1 MVNYIA
7 LLVASLASF
16 VIGMLWYGPLF
27 GKRWMKEMGINE
39 KAKKSAKGGKAC
51 VSMQQA
57 LAGNFVATLVM
68 AYVLSM
74 FLGFTQATTA
84 YAGAVVGLWLWLGF
98 VATTAINESLFG
110 GKSLTLYAINSLN
123 VLVSML
129 TMGAIL
135 AVWV

>member
-1 MVNYIA
+1 MVNYVA

-27 GKRWMKEMGINE
+27 GKRWMKEMGISE
-39 KAKKSAKGGKAC
+39 KSAKKSGKEGC

-110 GKSLTLYAINSLN
+110 GKSLTLYVINSLN